1 MDFSVLQG
9 KDREVSR
16 GRLRASSS
24 EMGFAGALAERC
36 ADRMDV
42 SAFIRPQAIEDER
55 PGGHQLP

>member
-1 MDFSVLQG
+1 MLQG